1 MKKQTFG
8 STLFRVCL
16 SSECIY
22 SPGMYNYCNIFAVF
36 FMICVINLF
45 RLDSLKKEEQQI
57 EQEVT
62 DAQRRLDEKR
72 ELISQIE
79 RDLKPL

>member
-1 MKKQTFG
+1 MY
-8 STLFRVCL
+8 L

-22 SPGMYNYCNIFAVF
+22 SPGMYNIFAVF
-36 FMICVINLF
+36 FMICVINIF

>member
-1 MKKQTFG
+1 
-8 STLFRVCL
+8 
-16 SSECIY
+16 
-22 SPGMYNYCNIFAVF
+22 MYNYYNIFAVF
-36 FMICVINLF
+36 FMICVITLF

-62 DAQRRLDEKR
+62 DAQSKLDEKR